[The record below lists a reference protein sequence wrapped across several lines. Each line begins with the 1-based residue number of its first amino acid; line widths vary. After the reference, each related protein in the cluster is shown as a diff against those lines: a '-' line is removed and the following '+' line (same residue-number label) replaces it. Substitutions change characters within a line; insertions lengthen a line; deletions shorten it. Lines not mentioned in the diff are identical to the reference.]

1 MKPLPVP
8 YISDDKFRF
17 VFKILVRYLKVIFKV
32 VEQLVFPRNVLN
44 REMESILLFPTVIL
58 YVFKCNDFSRM
69 NLALS
74 KCKQDHNL
82 SLVSAD

>member
-1 MKPLPVP
+1 MKTLLVP
-8 YISDDKFRF
+8 YISDDKFSF
-17 VFKILVRYLKVIFKV
+17 VFKILVSNLKAIFKV
-32 VEQLVFPRNVLN
+32 VEQLFFPRNVLN
-44 REMESILLFPTVIL
+44 REMESILLFPTLIL

-82 SLVSAD
+82 SLASAD